1 MPKTNQELIQEITA
15 TTNLFWEELSKVYKI
30 GNIPSIHFN
39 NNKSNIAGFAYR
51 WEKKVEFNLR
61 FAEEQD
67 FETTIM
73 HELAH
78 IVQYL
83 VYPFAKQAHGPEF
96 KSIMKTMGFS
106 DRTYHSYN
114 VKEAKS
120 KKLEKLLLIDNI
132 SADEL

>member
-1 MPKTNQELIQEITA
+1 MPKSNQELIKEITA
-15 TTNLFWEELSKVYKI
+15 TCNLFWEELSKIYKI
-30 GNIPSIHFN
+30 GSIPAISFN
-39 NNKSNIAGFAYR
+39 NNKSPVAGYAYR
-51 WEKKVEFNLR
+51 WEKRVEFNLR

-78 IVQYL
+78 IVQYK

-96 KSIMKTMGFS
+96 RSIMQTMGFS
-106 DRTYHSYN
+106 TRTYHSYN

-120 KKLEKLLLIDNI
+120 KKLDKLLLIDNI

>member
-1 MPKTNQELIQEITA
+1 MPKSNQELIKDVTA
-15 TTNLFWEELSKVYKI
+15 TCNLFWEELSKVYNI
-30 GNIPSIHFN
+30 GNIPAIHFN
-39 NNKSNIAGFAYR
+39 NNKSPIAGYAYMR
-51 WEKKVEFNLR
+51 EKKVEFNLR

-96 KSIMKTMGFS
+96 KSIMRTMGFS

-114 VKEAKS
+114 VKAAKS
-120 KKLEKLLLIDNI
+120 KKLDKLLLIDNI
-132 SADEL
+132 SADEM

>member
-1 MPKTNQELIQEITA
+1 MSKSNQELIKEVTA
-15 TTNLFWEELSKVYKI
+15 TCNLFWEELSKVYKI
-30 GNIPSIHFN
+30 GSLPAIGFVT
-39 NNKSNIAGFAYR
+39 NKSPIAGYAYR
-51 WEKKVEFNLR
+51 WEKRVEFNLR

-78 IVQYL
+78 IVQYE

>member
-30 GNIPSIHFN
+30 GNIPAIHFN
-39 NNKSNIAGFAYR
+39 TNKSPVAGYAYR

-61 FAEEQD
+61 FAEELD

-78 IVQYL
+78 IVQYI

-96 KSIMKTMGFS
+96 RSIMQTMGFS
-106 DRTYHSYN
+106 PRTYHSYN
-114 VKEAKS
+114 VKAAKS

-132 SADEL
+132 SADEM

>member
-1 MPKTNQELIQEITA
+1 MPKSNQELIKEVTA
-15 TTNLFWEELSKVYKI
+15 TCNLFWEELSKVYKI
-30 GNIPSIHFN
+30 GSLPAIRFVT
-39 NNKSNIAGFAYR
+39 NKSPIAGYAYR
-51 WEKKVEFNLR
+51 WEKRVEFNLR

-78 IVQYL
+78 IVQYK
-83 VYPFAKQAHGPEF
+83 VYPFAKQSHGPEF

>member
-30 GNIPSIHFN
+30 GNIPAIHFN

-61 FAEEQD
+61 FAEERD

-96 KSIMKTMGFS
+96 RSIMQTMGFS
-106 DRTYHSYN
+106 PRTYHSYN
-114 VKEAKS
+114 VKAAKS

-132 SADEL
+132 SADEM